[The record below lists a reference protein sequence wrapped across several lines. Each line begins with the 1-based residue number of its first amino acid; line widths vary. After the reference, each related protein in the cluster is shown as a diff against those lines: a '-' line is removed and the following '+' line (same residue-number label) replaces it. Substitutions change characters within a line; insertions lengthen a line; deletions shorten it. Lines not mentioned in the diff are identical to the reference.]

1 MEERIT
7 SSEIKKLSV
16 AERILLVEEIWDS
29 IAAEQEILLLT
40 DGQREELDRR
50 IASYNES
57 PKKGATWDEI
67 KKRLKASQS
76 SRVSMLRQN
85 WRFSSTQPDARQ
97 LCVRSMRDERGEI
110 IKPNCS

>member
-29 IAAEQEILLLT
+29 IAAEQETLLLT
-40 DGQREELDRR
+40 NGQREGLDRR

-57 PKKGATWDEI
+57 PGKGATWDEI
-67 KKRLKASQS
+67 KNRLKASQS
-76 SRVSMLRQN
+76 SRATMLRQN

-97 LCVRSMRDERGEI
+97 LCVRSIRNERGGI
-110 IKPNCS
+110 IKPNCP